1 MTSNESTQPP
11 TSNKGGN
18 TLNELTIPTLPG
30 VSINLDWLR
39 YTSVYNP
46 AISEADNLRI
56 AMPRFAEF
64 KLTGEELPNG
74 RGFNRAQQ
82 LTIGV
87 VHWHT
92 TQPDQGVSVEL
103 TGRDLGAS
111 RQAAI
116 PDESLLAHIAAIHG
130 RVSTMD
136 SAVDVYNH
144 RANPNDILLAKE
156 RGELRTNVKSIGQ
169 YKSTQKRKSGQ
180 WKHAETVYI
189 GSPSSERQMKVYNK
203 GAQLGLDADWVRI
216 EMRWRGLY
224 ARAAHVAML
233 QYGIEQTTRS
243 AILSM
248 ADYDG
253 RWWRAAMDGDLAKIE
268 PISRPETK
276 TLEWLLGVVFNTL
289 ERELDGQ
296 HKDVLIGKFAPLIDK
311 HRGDNVQ
318 PKK

>member
-1 MTSNESTQPP
+1 MTSNNPQQPP

-18 TLNELTIPTLPG
+18 TLNHLTIPDDPS

-56 AMPRFAEF
+56 AIPRFAEF
-64 KLTGEELPNG
+64 ALTDKDLSNG

-92 TQPDQGVSVEL
+92 MQPDQGVSVEL

-116 PDESLLAHIAAIHG
+116 ADESLLGHIALIHG
-130 RVSTMD
+130 RISTMD

-144 RANPNDILLAKE
+144 HANPNDILAAKE
-156 RGELRTNVKSIGQ
+156 RGELRTNVKSIGRFE
-169 YKSTQKRKSGQ
+169 STQKRKSGE
-180 WKHAETVYI
+180 WKHAETIYI
-189 GSPSSERQMKVYNK
+189 GSPSSERQMKIYNK
-203 GAQLGLDADWVRI
+203 GAQLGLDADWTRI
-216 EMRWRGLY
+216 EMRWRGDY
-224 ARAAHVAML
+224 ARAAHIAML
-233 QYGIEQTTRS
+233 QYGIQETTRA
-243 AILSM
+243 AIISM

-253 RWWRAAMDGDLAKIE
+253 KWWRTAMDGKLAKIE
-268 PISRPETK
+268 PVPRPETK
-276 TLEWLLGVVFNTL
+276 TLEWLLGTVYNTL

-296 HKDVLIGKFAPLIDK
+296 HKDILLAKFGALLDL
-311 HRGDNVQ
+311 HRGDCRS
-318 PKK
+318 